1 MEVKRVSTGSNPLDN
16 LLEGGIEKGV
26 ISNFYGE
33 SGSGKTNVCIQI
45 CAEVAMN
52 GGNIAYIDTE
62 ASFSA
67 ERFAQIAS
75 ESDLENVFVKDVT
88 DFQEQEKAVNSLQV
102 MEQEINLI
110 VVDSM
115 VSLYRLKVNGGNAS
129 EVNNQLS
136 EQLSKLSEI
145 ARNQDIPVVITNQVY
160 SSFDDEGGLELVGS
174 DVPKYW
180 SKCLIQLSQ
189 SDDSRVA
196 EIAKHRSIAEGG
208 KVNFEIT
215 DNGVEPDQDGGLF

>member
-1 MEVKRVSTGSNPLDN
+1 MEVKRVSTGSKPLDT
-16 LLEGGIEKGV
+16 LLEGGIERGV

-33 SGSGKTNVCIQI
+33 SGSGKTNACLQI
-45 CAEVAMN
+45 SAEVASSH
-52 GGNIAYIDTE
+52 GNVAYIDTE

-75 ESDLENVFVKDVT
+75 EAELENVFVKDVT
-88 DFQEQEKAVNSLQV
+88 DFQQQKGAINSLQA
-102 MEQEINLI
+102 MEQDLELI

-115 VSLYRLKVNGGNAS
+115 VSLYRLKVDGGNAS
-129 EVNNQLS
+129 EVNNELS

-160 SSFDDEGGLELVGS
+160 TSFDDDELELVGS

-180 SKCLIQLSQ
+180 SKCLIQLSESQ
-189 SDDSRVA
+189 DSRVA
-196 EIAKHRSIAEGG
+196 EIAKHRSLEEGQ
-208 KVNFEIT
+208 KVGFEIT
-215 DNGVEPDQDGGLF
+215 DQGLKRNDSGVF